1 MYLCVGGT
9 ACKMQ
14 VSRRLVFAFGSCEDE
29 HIEHRHTDT
38 QTHRHTET
46 EGLCRWDWRSAFGG
60 T

>member
-38 QTHRHTET
+38 QTHRDRRSLSL
-46 EGLCRWDWRSAFGG
+46 GLEKRVWGHV
-60 T
+60 TQ